1 MNNFNFRH
9 TFLVGLTLLILW
21 GCGSDE
27 ETPPEII
34 RPVIYHT
41 VGLSGGEVIRT
52 FSGTAQTD
60 KIINLS
66 FRSSGIVTELNMK
79 LGDQVKK
86 GDLLSQLDNVQARLA
101 HEQAISQLNS
111 AASQMNTAELNLE
124 RIRSLYEKGSA
135 SLSDFENAKNSFRTA
150 QASYQSAQR
159 SVDIQQEQIN
169 YGFLYAPE
177 DGAIAAVNVELE
189 ENINPG
195 QVVGVLNA
203 GLDMNISLGIP
214 ESVINRLESQMEV
227 NVEFSALPNNSFL
240 GRVIEISPA
249 LDANTSTY
257 PIEVS
262 IVEPTSDIKS
272 GMAASVT
279 FNFAESVGNTESIIV
294 PSNSVGED
302 QNGRFVFLINDSNT
316 NNITVNK
323 NYVEIGELTSEGFE
337 ITSGLNVG
345 QKIATAGL
353 QTLLNGQK
361 VSLYNPGASL

>member
-1 MNNFNFRH
+1 MMNRLLKNSLLAG
-9 TFLVGLTLLILW
+9 LVLVTLW
-21 GCGSDE
+21 SCSSDE
-27 ETPPEII
+27 EAEIEVI
-34 RPVIYHT
+34 RPVVYHT
-41 VGLSGGEVIRT
+41 VGFSGGEVIRT

-79 LGDQVKK
+79 LGDQVRK

-101 HEQAISQLNS
+101 YEQAISQLNS

-150 QASYQSAQR
+150 QASHQSAQR

-195 QVVGVLNA
+195 QVIGVLNA
-203 GLDMNISLGIP
+203 GLDMNIALGIP
-214 ESVINRLESQMEV
+214 ESVINRLQQNMEV
-227 NVEFSALPNNSFL
+227 EVTFSALPKAAFL
-240 GRVIEISPA
+240 GSVVEISPA

-262 IVEPTSDIKS
+262 IINPSSDIKS

-279 FNFAESVGNTESIIV
+279 FNFAESVGNRESIIV
-294 PSNSVGED
+294 PSNAVGED
-302 QNGRFVFLINDSNT
+302 QIGRFVFLIDDSAAD
-316 NNITVNK
+316 NITVNK

-337 ITSGLNVG
+337 ITTGLMVG
-345 QKIATAGL
+345 QKIASAGL
-353 QTLLNGQK
+353 QTLLDGQK
-361 VSLYNPGASL
+361 VTLYTGASL